1 MVYNET
7 RPLYTWFQLWPQGK
21 YRIFPIRTPRP
32 NSAPVLIEPRENSV
46 KKK

>member
-1 MVYNET
+1 MPPEFHINAISGSKV
-7 RPLYTWFQLWPQGK
+7 RDK